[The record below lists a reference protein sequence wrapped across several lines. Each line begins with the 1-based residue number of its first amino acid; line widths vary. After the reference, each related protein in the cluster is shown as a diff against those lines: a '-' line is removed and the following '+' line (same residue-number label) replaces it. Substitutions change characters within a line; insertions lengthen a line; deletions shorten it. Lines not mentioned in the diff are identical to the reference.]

1 MKRLFAA
8 MCLLSLAVPT
18 SAEVIEFKSAKN
30 WVSVPDDGSGG
41 PFVLIWAHPRGLGE
55 AGTQFFTPVEVS
67 ESTFSV
73 SRANLPDIQV
83 IPESD
88 LVAWVLTGLVLV
100 ALAGMRRIPWQT
112 DRSGEQAIDP
122 NINASHHRTLIWRL
136 SRRASPALS
145 TESRDECCIDS
156 L

>member
-88 LVAWVLTGLVLV
+88 LVAWILPGLVLV
-100 ALAGMRRIPWQT
+100 ALAGMRRIPWPT
-112 DRSGEQAIDP
+112 DGSGNRRLIRT
-122 NINASHHRTLIWRL
+122 SMHRIT
-136 SRRASPALS
+136 AP
-145 TESRDECCIDS
+145 
-156 L
+156 